1 MHAGKNYTLKQ
12 VFHYTKREIVT
23 FIIIA
28 FIPTFLYMVLGF
40 KWMTIPWFPIALV
53 GTAVAFLIGFKNNAS
68 YDRMWEARK
77 IYGGIVNTSRI
88 WGMMVRDYVTS
99 RLADSAVS
107 EDDVKAVHTQ
117 MIYRHIAWMTAL
129 RHQLRVPKVWERHNN
144 VSVKEFM
151 KHFKIQEHE
160 YSLEEELALVLTDK
174 DLHYVLSKS
183 NRATQLIA
191 MQSNELKILMD
202 AGLIEDF
209 RHMEL
214 ENVLKELLVFQGK
227 AERIKNF
234 PYPRQFATINR
245 IFVWLFIILIP
256 FGMFKEFDK
265 LGEYGAWLAIPFTTL
280 IAWVFHTM
288 DKIGE
293 STENPFGSNAND
305 IPITTISRGIEIDL
319 REMLDEKDI
328 PEAIAVENFVS
339 L

>member
-12 VFHYTKREIVT
+12 VFHYTKREILV
-23 FIIIA
+23 FMLIA
-28 FIPTFLYMVLGF
+28 FVPTFFYMVLGF

-77 IYGGIVNTSRI
+77 IYGGIVNTSRM
-88 WGMMVRDYVTS
+88 WGMMARDFITS
-99 RLADSAVS
+99 RIADSAVS
-107 EDDVKAVHTQ
+107 EDDVKKVHTQ
-117 MIYRHIAWMTAL
+117 MIYRHIAWLTAL
-129 RHQLRVPKVWERHNN
+129 RHQLRVPKTWERHDDA
-144 VSVKEFM
+144 SVKEFM
-151 KHFKIQEHE
+151 KYFTIQEHE
-160 YSLEEELALVLTDK
+160 NSLEEELALVLSDK
-174 DLHYVLSKS
+174 DLDYILSKS

-191 MQSNELKILMD
+191 LQSNELKNLMD
-202 AGLIEDF
+202 IGLIEDF

-293 STENPFGSNAND
+293 STENPFGSSAND
-305 IPITTISRGIEIDL
+305 VPITTISRGIEIDL

-328 PEAIAVENFVS
+328 PETIAIENYVS